1 MRTLNLALGMALLL
15 SAQTALAGRGGS
27 AGAIQSAIDSGS
39 VDSIIAEVERAEFL
53 ACLNCINTVL
63 PLVDHPSA
71 RVRDAAG
78 WWLGRRGVRD
88 EVIANMSA
96 RLAMQDPVAARNAA
110 DVIGGMREAS
120 LLPQL
125 SAYLA
130 HPLDEDS
137 GVAAARA
144 IGSIGAPSAIAA
156 LKAGMGSTI
165 AGVRAAS
172 LQAVRKLRPPAGS
185 QFVTGAATVVP
196 LLADGDA
203 NVRLQAALTA
213 GYLHDRAATAALAPL
228 ATGDSSP
235 MVRKAAAWAIGE
247 IGDATGSG
255 ALTQAQNDAD
265 PLVRS
270 IATAALGRL
279 AH

>member
-1 MRTLNLALGMALLL
+1 MRTVKLALGIALLL

-27 AGAIQSAIDSGS
+27 AAAIQSAIDSNS
-39 VDSIIAEVERAEFL
+39 VDTILAEIERAEFL

-63 PLVDHPSA
+63 PLVDHPSS

-88 EVIANMSA
+88 QVLANMTA
-96 RLAMQDPVAARNAA
+96 RLSAQDPVAALHAA
-110 DVIGGMREAS
+110 DVLGGMRDMSS
-120 LLPQL
+120 LPSL

-144 IGSIGAPSAIAA
+144 ISAIGAPSAIAA
-156 LKAGMGSTI
+156 LRVGMGSTI

-172 LQAVRKLRPPAGS
+172 LQAVRKLRPGAGMT
-185 QFVTGAATVVP
+185 FVTGAATVVP

-203 NVRLQAALTA
+203 GVRLQAALTA
-213 GYLHDRAATAALAPL
+213 GYLHDNVATASLAPL
-228 ATGDSSP
+228 VTGDSSP
-235 MVRKAAAWAIGE
+235 LVRKAAAWAIGE
-247 IGDATGSG
+247 IGDPTGSA

-270 IATAALGRL
+270 VATAALGRL